1 MRRPVL
7 VAHDFFRIEI
17 VDALILRC
25 VAAECETLADVLQHG
40 YEVAREIAAEY
51 RRLGR
56 AVVRECARLG
66 TDLDDLALL
75 DNDHALPIVYSDAGA
90 VADDVVRR
98 ARVGAAPTDAF
109 LSLCDERVLVEAVAV
124 EEFLPLISEDAA
136 DRADGSLDEA
146 HKSSSYSG

>member
-1 MRRPVL
+1 MTDHGLELDGLCRPVL
-7 VAHDFFRIEI
+7 VAHDLLCVEI

-25 VAAECETLADVLQHG
+25 VAAERETLADVLEHG

-51 RRLGR
+51 RRLGG

-75 DNDHALPIVYSDAGA
+75 DDDHALTIVHGDAGA
-90 VADDVVRR
+90 IADDVVRCTR
-98 ARVGAAPTDAF
+98 IRAAPTDTL

-124 EEFLPLISEDAA
+124 EEFLPLISENAA
-136 DRADGSLDEA
+136 D
-146 HKSSSYSG
+146 